1 MPGSPPRPLVDFS
14 FFERYREVGALVIR
28 LFAGGTIVYMCQD
41 NVFSWPR
48 MLEFRDFLAA
58 RGVLFPL
65 FAACLSVYVQFA
77 CGILFLLG
85 LLTRWAAIAM
95 VVNFVAAIIIVH
107 LDLPLQAAI
116 PPGAMLACSLFL
128 LFDRPGRLSLDA
140 MLEERTASLRHSH
153 RAAA

>member
-1 MPGSPPRPLVDFS
+1 MPGAPRHPAVDFS
-14 FFERYREVGALVIR
+14 FFERHREYGALVIR

-41 NVFSWPR
+41 NVFSWQR

-65 FAACLSVYVQFA
+65 LAACVSVYVQFVS
-77 CGILFLLG
+77 GILFLLG
-85 LLTRWAAIAM
+85 LFTRYAAVAM

-116 PPGAMLACSLFL
+116 PPAAMLACSLFL
-128 LFDRPGRLSLDA
+128 LFNGAGRISLDA
-140 MLEERTASLRHSH
+140 RLEARSTPAPHTH
-153 RAAA
+153 RATA

>member
-1 MPGSPPRPLVDFS
+1 MPGTARPPLVDFS
-14 FFERYREVGALVIR
+14 FFERHREVGALVIR
-28 LFAGGTIVYMCQD
+28 LFAGGTIVYMSQD
-41 NVFSWPR
+41 NVFSWER

-58 RGVLFPL
+58 RGVLIPL
-65 FAACLSVYVQFA
+65 VAACLSVYVQFA

-85 LLTRWAAIAM
+85 LLTRYAAIAM
-95 VVNFVAAIIIVH
+95 VVNFVAAILIVH

-128 LFDRPGRLSLDA
+128 LFNGAGRLSVDA
-140 MLEERTASLRHSH
+140 QLEGRVAPLRHSR

>member
-1 MPGSPPRPLVDFS
+1 MPGTARRPLVDFS
-14 FFERYREVGALVIR
+14 YFERHREVGALVIR
-28 LFAGGTIVYMCQD
+28 LFAGGTIVYMSQD
-41 NVFSWPR
+41 NVFSWER

-58 RGVLFPL
+58 RGVLVPL

-85 LLTRWAAIAM
+85 LFTRWAAIAM
-95 VVNFVAAIIIVH
+95 VVNFVAAIVIVH

-128 LFDRPGRLSLDA
+128 LFNGAGRLSLDA
-140 MLEERTASLRHSH
+140 LLNERSVASRRAHQ
-153 RAAA
+153 AAA